1 MTRRYTRVLITLL
14 QLGWTW
20 VLDPSEIILPRAA
33 FVSSLREVYDQF
45 NSREK
50 ERERES
56 WEIGSK
62 LGRGDEDVVKKGRS
76 KYSNL
81 INKCIWDDSYVG
93 MIRGRR
99 RANNYCY
106 WIFLKMM
113 IEKKCFIEISI
124 EAFEKVWKFLQGNTS
139 NFPSIEALSLRKF
152 YLWARQGS
160 LSDALSIQVEIYH
173 RYTGSC
179 ARRGEQRSY
188 FGKYHCGRSR

>member
-50 ERERES
+50 ERERQS

-62 LGRGDEDVVKKGRS
+62 LGRGDEDVVKKRRS

-106 WIFLKMM
+106 WNPQNDDWKEMFYRNLNWSVRKSLKIPPGKY
-113 IEKKCFIEISI
+113 IEFPIDRGAFSPEI
-124 EAFEKVWKFLQGNTS
+124 
-139 NFPSIEALSLRKF
+139 LSLSPAEVIVRCIIDPGWNLSSIHGIVCTEGRAEVVF
-152 YLWARQGS
+152 WQIS
-160 LSDALSIQVEIYH
+160 L
-173 RYTGSC
+173 RT
-179 ARRGEQRSY
+179 
-188 FGKYHCGRSR
+188 